1 MSDAHS
7 PVSEQ
12 RDERTGAQESL
23 PAGAPCTANPQ
34 RDAEGHLK
42 APLGHAAPYSHKLP
56 HGRSTAET
64 KAHQR
69 RPVMDTDELA
79 ALEAPILP
87 PTPSSVTRR
96 PPHRTAQRAPIS
108 NSRWASV
115 LLELGATA
123 SGLSLAVSYE
133 SRRSLKYCISW
144 LQYAI
149 AHTEHHIAVLRA
161 LIESMRQNPDTV
173 VGPVAQQLVQIQ
185 TDITNIIRSVITVAS
200 RYASDALP
208 DYACKLVRQFILS
221 LPECWSNKLAS
232 LHLSEADLRATPTDS
247 EKGVI
252 PAYLPTARCEQ
263 AATKILTLAV
273 ESLDI
278 IRNVAQVI
286 GDVVDRA
293 DSWAERLRLVQFEET
308 DTIEEDEEPLSFDRI
323 PEEKDAYPDPPEE
336 EISGAEA
343 TDKAVS
349 TQDTAMPDEGLEHEH
364 QYKRSRHSEHF

>member
-12 RDERTGAQESL
+12 HDGYTDALDSL
-23 PAGAPCTANPQ
+23 PAGASRTATPQ
-34 RDAEGHLK
+34 LDAEGLVK
-42 APLGHAAPYSHKLP
+42 TPLGHAAPYSHKLP
-56 HGRSTAET
+56 HGRSAAET

-69 RPVMDTDELA
+69 RPVMDTDEMA
-79 ALEAPILP
+79 ALEAPTLP
-87 PTPSSVTRR
+87 PKPSSVTRR
-96 PPHRTAQRAPIS
+96 PPTRTAQRAPIS

-161 LIESMRQNPDTV
+161 LIDSMRQNPDTV
-173 VGPVAQQLVQIQ
+173 IGPVAQQLVQIQ

-232 LHLSEADLRATPTDS
+232 LHLSEADLRATPTDN
-247 EKGVI
+247 EEGAI

-308 DTIEEDEEPLSFDRI
+308 DTIEEGEELPSFDRI
-323 PEEKDAYPDPPEE
+323 PEDEDVYPDPPEE
-336 EISGAEA
+336 DIRGTEA
-343 TDKAVS
+343 TDKAVT
-349 TQDTAMPDEGLEHEH
+349 TQDTAMPDKGLEHEH
-364 QYKRSRHSEHF
+364 QYKRSRHSQDL